1 MVNNE
6 TGREILKEF
15 VDGWSERNPNLEL
28 IGAYYHA
35 DEEGVPHVHCDY
47 VPVAH
52 GYKRGMETQT
62 GLVKALGEMGFEKKG
77 KATAQIQWQARENK
91 HLEELCLERGI
102 DVLHPERD
110 AKQHLDTREYK
121 QRQRIDM
128 MDEQLDKMAMEVVTA
143 TKQCEEEELRLKKTS
158 RKTARLL
165 KKLDELQSDGEP
177 VTLKLNMIGER
188 TFKPLGSLISEIK
201 EQEAYKSALMKEI
214 DEYERNTT
222 LHKQMQ
228 AEVLQNSLEYLR
240 KRYDAKMSYLRK
252 NVKIPYEDT
261 REWDN
266 TDWECWCEKQKY
278 GSLENAIKAIDE
290 EIRQANNDMLE
301 QVEELEQVSDFARQV
316 YDAEPELSCTI
327 KKRPLKND
335 TIIENVSPE
344 QVQEVFELA
353 ANFQEYLAQ
362 QNRELELERQELKKK
377 EMLLQKRENGI
388 EEEKFCARKQG
399 YEKGV
404 VEYADKLE
412 KANKAL
418 TKAQNKIDAYNDIKN
433 KCPKEY
439 EALNK
444 AYVSKVREEMER
456 EFMPGGRKQRQKS
469 KDEHE
474 FGR

>member
-1 MVNNE
+1 MAVTISTHNGSTVHRGHNVRDERAIKNQKHIDKNGNYEIWKDETERNAYKRLFGKAQEEYNAKQTRADRRIKDYYRTVENDGKKHTAYEMIVSIGNSRAEMVNNE

-240 KRYDAKMSYLRK
+240 KRYDA
-252 NVKIPYEDT
+252 
-261 REWDN
+261 
-266 TDWECWCEKQKY
+266 
-278 GSLENAIKAIDE
+278 
-290 EIRQANNDMLE
+290 
-301 QVEELEQVSDFARQV
+301 
-316 YDAEPELSCTI
+316 
-327 KKRPLKND
+327 
-335 TIIENVSPE
+335 
-344 QVQEVFELA
+344 
-353 ANFQEYLAQ
+353 
-362 QNRELELERQELKKK
+362 
-377 EMLLQKRENGI
+377 
-388 EEEKFCARKQG
+388 
-399 YEKGV
+399 
-404 VEYADKLE
+404 
-412 KANKAL
+412 
-418 TKAQNKIDAYNDIKN
+418 
-433 KCPKEY
+433 
-439 EALNK
+439 
-444 AYVSKVREEMER
+444 
-456 EFMPGGRKQRQKS
+456 
-469 KDEHE
+469 
-474 FGR
+474 